1 LTISH
6 GFSPLGCARRVG
18 VGTASGRRRPWAL
31 ALLFAAVPEGGV
43 AAQSSPSIPPAEI
56 CARPA
61 AGAPGESIVD
71 PLQLIRWLLAKG
83 EISDATLD
91 ANWDGDTLLSEK
103 QRALIDPD
111 FCSAR
116 PGRPC
121 PADDVLALEAL
132 RERLAA
138 LVREEG
144 ASSFRLQRL
153 RRPAPGER
161 LGVLDPSFEVAGQAF
176 QVGEVLDSSGRYVR
190 VLCADTSQ
198 LVAATARPPE
208 LVQEAPVQV
217 QDAAE
222 ATNWRLTGEV
232 DDLTKSR
239 ADLRGV
245 RPAEF
250 SISSDLKENQTIY
263 QVKTVTGYDF
273 EFAWG
278 QRLQTSFIPLLQYDR
293 FSDGSND
300 VTNKLGGGAQIAV
313 RGGTPLIGTH
323 EFAATPLYLTDSD
336 FDLSMEALKMRW
348 TPTLAESAAV
358 PLGTSRRVGPLA
370 LRFDVDALSEVGHVG
385 NPGGSTELEEKPNYF
400 RVGGRLSFRV
410 GGAPDTIIE
419 RIEFDLSDKYFYDF
433 APGVNNLNRLDVS
446 LSYLLPESENYRVS
460 LAYSLGRADDT
471 LQEIELWKTQLGVRF

>member
-1 LTISH
+1 MICSGSVVLGGETSQAGQERLTISY
-6 GFSPLGCARRVG
+6 GFSPVGCARRVG
-18 VGTASGRRRPWAL
+18 LGTASRRLRPWAL
-31 ALLFAAVPEGGV
+31 ALLFAAAPEGGG

-71 PLQLIRWLLAKG
+71 PLRLIRWLLAEG

-116 PGRPC
+116 PGKPC
-121 PADDVLALEAL
+121 PPDDVLALEAL

-138 LVREEG
+138 LVREGG
-144 ASSFRLQRL
+144 ASSFEFQRL
-153 RRPAPGER
+153 RQPAPEER

-190 VLCADTSQ
+190 VLCAAGTPE
-198 LVAATARPPE
+198 LVAATARPSE
-208 LVQEAPVQV
+208 LVPEAPVQV

-222 ATNWRLTGEV
+222 ARNWRLTGEV

-323 EFAATPLYLTDSD
+323 EFAVTPLYLTDSD
-336 FDLSMEALKMRW
+336 FDLSLETLKMRW

-358 PLGTSRRVGPLA
+358 PLGTSRRVGRLA
-370 LRFDVDALSEVGHVG
+370 LRFDVDALSKVGHVG
-385 NPGGSTELEEKPNYF
+385 NPGGSTDSRTSQTTF
-400 RVGGRLSFRV
+400 GS
-410 GGAPDTIIE
+410 A
-419 RIEFDLSDKYFYDF
+419 
-433 APGVNNLNRLDVS
+433 A
-446 LSYLLPESENYRVS
+446 
-460 LAYSLGRADDT
+460 A
-471 LQEIELWKTQLGVRF
+471 